1 MSGNSDKIFVD
12 IGKYIY
18 RYQFRFLR
26 NIIKTDITFTSSQL
40 SECMDKF
47 VVYNLISDI
56 EEKDQ
61 SAASLV
67 WFEEEESV
75 AFQFPQRGKITSALA
90 RVGYELPVEDDDYE
104 EDDDWA

>member
-12 IGKYIY
+12 VGKYIY

-26 NIIKTDITFTSSQL
+26 NIIKTDATFTSSQL
-40 SECMDKF
+40 SEYMDKF

-75 AFQFPQRGKITSALA
+75 AFQFPQEGKIRTALA
-90 RVGYELPVEDDDYE
+90 RVGYELPEIDDY
-104 EDDDWA
+104 EDDDWV